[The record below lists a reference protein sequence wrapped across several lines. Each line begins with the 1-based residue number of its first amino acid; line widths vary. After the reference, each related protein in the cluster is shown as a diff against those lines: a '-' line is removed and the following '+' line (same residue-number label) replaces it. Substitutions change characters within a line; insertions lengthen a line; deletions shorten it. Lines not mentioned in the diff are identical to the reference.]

1 MSLCPSCGKEL
12 SAKESSAKFCT
23 YCGAPLSTETT
34 ETNNQTIYSEAT
46 PNIENTVAAETPVN
60 EAVSLIDQIFEKAKT
75 VPVLNSLLE
84 KVNKKFYPLILAL
97 PIVLI
102 LVIVIAVS
110 SSDSYMEPMNDYF
123 KLINKKSTD
132 YMNITTSLS
141 PDFRAKL
148 KKNMYNSDIE
158 SIEDMIKDA
167 TDELE
172 DEYDALDDEFNKW
185 KIGFEVKEAEKLS
198 KKKVEKFQDTLEDYF
213 DDYIK
218 SSIDEYEDI
227 LDDDDDLEDFADNL
241 DISEKEAK
249 SYIKKMIKYL
259 ESYEDVKVS
268 EAYEIKGKFTIKAD
282 KDNWKSDTVRVLAV
296 KINGDWAYAGL
307 DDGNYISFE
316 DDDEEISLFDS
327 FFSPLKRNYAKY

>member
-1 MSLCPSCGKEL
+1 
-12 SAKESSAKFCT
+12 
-23 YCGAPLSTETT
+23 
-34 ETNNQTIYSEAT
+34 
-46 PNIENTVAAETPVN
+46 
-60 EAVSLIDQIFEKAKT
+60 
-75 VPVLNSLLE
+75 
-84 KVNKKFYPLILAL
+84 
-97 PIVLI
+97 
-102 LVIVIAVS
+102 
-110 SSDSYMEPMNDYF
+110 MNDYF

-148 KKNMYNSDIE
+148 EKNMYNSDIE

-172 DEYDALDDEFNKW
+172 DKYDALDDEFNKW

-198 KKKVEKFQDTLEDYF
+198 KKKVEKIQDTLEDYF

-327 FFSPLKRNYAKY
+327 FFSPLKSNHAKY